1 MVWTAWDGSVPRGW
15 GTVSAIS
22 TPSPICR
29 ASTDAAGEGPRGAG
43 GCKGPVFPHAS
54 ATIVKLN
61 AKILGIVPP

>member
-1 MVWTAWDGSVPRGW
+1 
-15 GTVSAIS
+15 VSAIS